1 MQRIS
6 NKKALTTGQVAAY
19 CHVSHVTVLKWIK
32 NGELNAYRLP
42 SGHHRI
48 LISDFREFLERQGMP
63 IDEAFFG
70 RLESGKTKG

>member
-1 MQRIS
+1 MS

-48 LISDFREFLERQGMP
+48 LRSDFREFLEHTGMP

-70 RLESGKTKG
+70 GAESEGTRG